1 MMTFIAL
8 SCNHHF
14 VTYITYKSFT
24 EAIPEKSDLRSNSSK
39 KGRPS
44 LGKSAL
50 LLALQPL

>member
-24 EAIPEKSDLRSNSSK
+24 ETITKISNYRLK
-39 KGRPS
+39 Y
-44 LGKSAL
+44 A
-50 LLALQPL
+50 

>member
-1 MMTFIAL
+1 MMAFITL

-24 EAIPEKSDLRSNSSK
+24 EVIPKKSDLRSNSSK

-44 LGKSAL
+44 LGEIAL